1 MMNPEN
7 NGVTFKLLKENNC
20 QPGIQMPPK
29 MCPQNR
35 DKVKVLIFYCGWNI
49 LLHMWWH
56 TL

>member
-1 MMNPEN
+1 MVNPEN
-7 NGVTFKLLKENNC
+7 DGVTFKLLKENNC

-49 LLHMWWH
+49 LLHM
-56 TL
+56 